1 VAVVGAVPVNLTP
14 AGQAGRSVVG
24 AGALAA
30 APCSDTAGRKDYVGH
45 SYSLPTIKILFG
57 TARHCAYPGCTVPL
71 VFEDRGCRTVA
82 VQIAHIRS
90 AQPGGPRHDPGY
102 DIAKLN
108 TDENLLLL
116 CTGPHHDHV
125 DKHEHAYPVEELLE
139 WKKRQV
145 AQGQGCEVADDEIE
159 PLAQKL
165 DEFIVAVQKLER
177 SAQRALESAPAIP
190 LAQDL
195 LTMGEGIYALYYSGS
210 YDLYKAISSTEC
222 SVPLYVGTVAS
233 NHRGAGSVDAPRNN
247 ELRRTLKHHRQTIG
261 HCQNLRVSDFLVRCL
276 QMDGHRVK
284 GIELLMLA
292 AHRPVWNTILP
303 GLGFHAPGTTRPR
316 QERSPWDELHPG
328 RPWAAKLAPCSRS
341 VEELQATV
349 LRHFTEFAVPRKIRQ
364 DRLQAR

>member
-1 VAVVGAVPVNLTP
+1 ML
-14 AGQAGRSVVG
+14 GQC
-24 AGALAA
+24 LQ
-30 APCSDTAGRKDYVGH
+30 KDHVGH

-102 DIAKLN
+102 DTAKLN

-139 WKKRQV
+139 WKRRQV

-165 DEFIVAVQKLER
+165 DEFIAAVQKFER
-177 SAQRALESAPAIP
+177 SAQRALESAPTIP
-190 LAQDL
+190 LAARDHL
-195 LTMGEGIYALYYSGS
+195 LTTGEGIYALYYSGS
-210 YDLYKAISSTEC
+210 HDLYKAVSSTEC
-222 SVPLYVGTVAS
+222 SVPLYVGTAAS
-233 NHRGAGSVDAPRNN
+233 RHRRVCSADPSFNN
-247 ELRRTLKHHRQTIG
+247 ELRRRLGSYRQTIEY
-261 HCQNLRVSDFLVRCL
+261 CQNLRASDFRVRYL
-276 QMDGHRVK
+276 QAEGHRLK

-292 AHRPVWNTILP
+292 DHRPVWNTVLP
-303 GLGFHAPGTTRPR
+303 GLGSGDPGKNRPR
-316 QERSPWDELHPG
+316 AQRSPWDELHPG
-328 RPWAAKLAPCSRS
+328 RPWAAKLAPCGRS
-341 VEELQATV
+341 VQELQAAV
-349 LRHFTEFAVPRKIRQ
+349 LRHFTEFAAPERS
-364 DRLQAR
+364 A